1 LETALS
7 SSEFFEILSKIY
19 SEKMSV
25 KSNAVNMPPVP
36 QKPAMR
42 AFSGLQK
49 GAVVYAVFKIVE
61 PIKAVAKSQS
71 RLLNQL
77 YANS

>member
-1 LETALS
+1 
-7 SSEFFEILSKIY
+7 
-19 SEKMSV
+19 
-25 KSNAVNMPPVP
+25 
-36 QKPAMR
+36 MR

-49 GAVVYAVFKIVE
+49 GAVVYAVIKIVE